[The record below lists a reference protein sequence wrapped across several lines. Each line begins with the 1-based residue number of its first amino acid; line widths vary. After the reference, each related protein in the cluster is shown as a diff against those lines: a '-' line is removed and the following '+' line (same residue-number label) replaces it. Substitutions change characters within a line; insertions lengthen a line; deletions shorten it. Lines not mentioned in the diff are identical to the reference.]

1 MHIYVCDYICIQGRE
16 ESTPNLKVAAT
27 AELHLGEIP
36 SGSGSAYT
44 AQISEEDRMSLAVI
58 TKVLEGSW
66 KST

>member
-1 MHIYVCDYICIQGRE
+1 MHSGQRGECTKP
-16 ESTPNLKVAAT
+16 ESSSDCRSA
-27 AELHLGEIP
+27 LGEIP

-44 AQISEEDRMSLAVI
+44 AQISEDNRMSLAVI